1 MAPKRTKPEVEPFD
15 VYGWLDEFAELKFV
29 DNYDKWAL
37 GDDAPNFYWLG
48 NYRDRKFA
56 IEIDAEKDKAA
67 TLLKELNDTTGE
79 TFPKLVAMHTA
90 IAENMDF
97 MKLDPYAKLWRI
109 MKDAMEEAIESLS
122 LAWEWEE
129 GSVDAAQAG
138 SGADQHGYFC
148 PKQPKK
154 KGKKGKRRI

>member
-1 MAPKRTKPEVEPFD
+1 MAPKRTEPEVEPFD
-15 VYGWLDEFAELKFV
+15 VYGWLNEFAELHFV

-37 GDDAPNFYWLG
+37 GDDAPNFYWFP

-67 TLLKELNDTTGE
+67 TLLKELNDTAGE

-90 IAENMDF
+90 IAKNMEF
-97 MKLDPYAKLWRI
+97 MKRDPYAKLWRL
-109 MKDAMEEAIESLS
+109 MKDAMEDAIESFS
-122 LAWEWEE
+122 LVWEFEE
-129 GSVDAAQAG
+129 GSVDAAEAG

-148 PKQPKK
+148 PK
-154 KGKKGKRRI
+154 